1 MEDAMT
7 ADSSVVRPSRAAGT
21 GNGAAEATLA
31 TRLAERICAFR
42 LEDMTARALTEARTA
57 IIDTI
62 ACTLA
67 GMPEAC
73 AQILLETP
81 GVAEAP
87 GPALVFGTSRRTS
100 ALDATLINGTASHA
114 LDYDDVSG
122 VMGGHHSAPVTA
134 PIFALGEQLKV
145 SGRRALAAY
154 IIGVETEVRLSR
166 AVNFHH
172 YDKGWHPTATLGT
185 FGAAAAA
192 AHLLGLDVARTA
204 KALALAAS
212 FSSGIKANFGTMTK
226 PLHVGH
232 IGRNGLFAA
241 LIAERGFESNP
252 GALEHKQG
260 WFKVFNGEGNYRP
273 ELLFQDWGSPWEI
286 ETAEMGLKQF
296 PCCGSTHPAIAMM
309 LALVREEGVTPET
322 VKGIE
327 ILAHRRRLPHTDNPD
342 PRTPLAGKFSIQYVT
357 ARALADGAVRLRDF
371 EGDAVMEERVRR
383 LLPLITTGAHPDMPD
398 DSPKQFGAEVAVTMK
413 DGRRLS
419 RRIDHL
425 VCRGGDNA
433 MSSEELFEKFE
444 DCAGRALAHDQIAPL
459 FERLETLETV
469 ADLGQVTRLL
479 EPRELPMQ
487 AAKRIVSAARAHA
500 GASKEETTWVP

>member
-1 MEDAMT
+1 MT
-7 ADSSVVRPSRAAGT
+7 ADGSLTKPSAAAR
-21 GNGAAEATLA
+21 GNGAAEAPPLA
-31 TRLAERICAFR
+31 TRLAQKICAFR
-42 LEDMTARALTEARTA
+42 VEDMTARSLSEARTA

-62 ACTLA
+62 GCTLA
-67 GMPEAC
+67 GIPEPC
-73 AQILLETP
+73 ARILLDTP
-81 GVAEAP
+81 GVADAP
-87 GPALVFGTSRRTS
+87 GPALVFGTSHRTS
-100 ALDATLINGTASHA
+100 ALDAALINGTASHA

-145 SGRRALAAY
+145 SGRQALAAY

-172 YDKGWHPTATLGT
+172 YDKGWHPTAPLGT

-192 AHLLGLDVARTA
+192 AHLLGLDVQRTA
-204 KALALAAS
+204 RALALAAS
-212 FSSGIKANFGTMTK
+212 FSCGIKANFGTMTK

-241 LIAERGFESNP
+241 LLAQRGFESNP

-260 WFKVFNGEGNYRP
+260 WLEVFNGKGNYRP

-296 PCCGSTHPAIAMM
+296 PCCGSTHPAIVMM
-309 LALVREEGVTPET
+309 LALVREERVTADA

-342 PRTPLAGKFSIQYVT
+342 PRTPLSAKFSIQYVT

-371 EGDAVMEERVRR
+371 EGEAVMEERVRR
-383 LLPLITTGAHPDMPD
+383 LLPLITTREHPDMPD
-398 DSPKQFGAEVAVTMK
+398 DSPKQFGAEGVVSMK

-425 VCRGGDNA
+425 VCRGGDNP
-433 MSSEELFEKFE
+433 MSTEELFEKFE

-479 EPRELPMQ
+479 EPRVLPSQ
-487 AAKRIVSAARAHA
+487 AAQRIASAAKARHVS
-500 GASKEETTWVP
+500 GKEETSWVP

>member
-1 MEDAMT
+1 MT
-7 ADSSVVRPSRAAGT
+7 ADGSLTKPSGAG
-21 GNGAAEATLA
+21 EATLA
-31 TRLAERICAFR
+31 TRLAEKISAFR
-42 LEDMTARALTEARTA
+42 VEDITERALTEARTA

-62 ACTLA
+62 ACTLS
-67 GMPEAC
+67 GIPEPC
-73 AQILLETP
+73 AQILMRTP

-87 GPALVFGTSRRTS
+87 GPALIFGTSRRTS

-122 VMGGHHSAPVTA
+122 VLGGHHSAPVTA

-185 FGAAAAA
+185 FGAAASAS
-192 AHLLGLDVARTA
+192 HLLGLDVAKIA

-212 FSSGIKANFGTMTK
+212 FACGLKANFGTMTK

-252 GALEHKQG
+252 AALEHKQG
-260 WFKVFNGEGNYRP
+260 WLEVFNGKGTYWPERMFEG
-273 ELLFQDWGSPWEI
+273 WGSPWEI
-286 ETAEMGLKQF
+286 ETADMGLKQF
-296 PCCGSTHPAIAMM
+296 PCCGSTHPAIATM
-309 LALVREEGVTPET
+309 LALVREEGVKPDAVE
-322 VKGIE
+322 GID
-327 ILAHRRRLPHTDNPD
+327 ILAHRRRLPHTNNPD
-342 PRTPLAGKFSIQYVT
+342 PRTPLAGKFSIQYCT

-383 LLPLITTGAHPDMPD
+383 LLPLITTAPHPDMPD

-425 VCRGGDNA
+425 VCRGGDNP

-444 DCAGRALAHDQIAPL
+444 DCAVRSLAHDQVAPL

-469 ADLGQVTRLL
+469 TDLGQVTRLL
-479 EPRELPMQ
+479 EPRVLPKE
-487 AAKRIVSAARAHA
+487 AAQRLASAKLRTVA
-500 GASKEETTWVP
+500 GKEETAWVP

>member
-1 MEDAMT
+1 MT
-7 ADSSVVRPSRAAGT
+7 ADGSMTKSS
-21 GNGAAEATLA
+21 GAARTTNGSADATLA
-31 TRLAERICAFR
+31 TQLAEKICAFQPQ
-42 LEDMTARALTEARTA
+42 DMTARALSEARTA

-62 ACTLA
+62 GCTLA
-67 GMPEAC
+67 GIPEPC
-73 AQILLETP
+73 AQILLQTP
-81 GVAEAP
+81 GVAEAS

-100 ALDATLINGTASHA
+100 ALDAALVNGTASHA

-145 SGRRALAAY
+145 SGRQALAAY
-154 IIGVETEVRLSR
+154 VIGVETEVRLSR

-192 AHLLGLDVARTA
+192 SHLLGLDVARTA

-212 FSSGIKANFGTMTK
+212 FACGLKANFGTMTK

-232 IGRNGLFAA
+232 VGRNGLFAA

-252 GALEHKQG
+252 SALEHKQG
-260 WFKVFNGEGNYRP
+260 WFEVFNGKGTYWP
-273 ELLFQDWGSPWEI
+273 ERMFEDWGSPWEI
-286 ETAEMGLKQF
+286 ESAENGLKQF

-309 LALVREEGVTPET
+309 LALVRGEGVKADAVER
-322 VKGIE
+322 IE

-342 PRTPLAGKFSIQYVT
+342 PRTALAGKFSIQYVT

-383 LLPLITTGAHPDMPD
+383 LLPLITTRAHPDMPD
-398 DSPKQFGAEVAVTMK
+398 DSPKQFGAEVVVAMK
-413 DGRRLS
+413 DGRRLA

-425 VCRGGDNA
+425 VCRGGDNP
-433 MSSEELFEKFE
+433 MSAEELFEKFE
-444 DCAGRALAHDQIAPL
+444 DCAVRSLAHDQVAPL
-459 FERLETLETV
+459 FERLETLESVT
-469 ADLGQVTRLL
+469 DLGQVTRLL
-479 EPRELPMQ
+479 EPRVLPKE
-487 AAKRIVSAARAHA
+487 AAERMAAGKLRTVA
-500 GASKEETTWVP
+500 GKEETAWVP